1 MRKSRE
7 NGQRTVSPENSPFCF
22 QFVLFTYL
30 VSNNCS
36 LLLFSQLPAEPV
48 HHLILCR
55 QVDLWPEQRR
65 PRPLLPLHDKR
76 YTSDL
81 CLIFV
86 SEQEVTVSC

>member
-1 MRKSRE
+1 MLL
-7 NGQRTVSPENSPFCF
+7 
-22 QFVLFTYL
+22 FVFSLFTYL
-30 VSNNCS
+30 VTNNCP
-36 LLLFSQLPAEPV
+36 LLLFAQLPAEPV

-65 PRPLLPLHDKR
+65 ARPLLPLHNKR

-81 CLIFV
+81 RLVFV